1 MEFAEAITNQ
11 PAPCGLFYDHTTMSK
26 KKSAPALAQPVNPDK
41 WVIARAKERITL
53 ADHKAVPHLNSTMG
67 GPPYRCPELH
77 YRGKQA

>member
-1 MEFAEAITNQ
+1 
-11 PAPCGLFYDHTTMSK
+11 MSK
-26 KKSAPALAQPVNPDK
+26 KKSTPALAKPVNPDK

-53 ADHKAVPHLNSTMG
+53 AYHKAVPHLNSTMG